1 MKQRGGRFSALC
13 PFHRERTPSFFINDD
28 KGSYHCFGCGAGGS
42 VFRFVMEMDK
52 INFPESVRKLGAKA
66 GIAIE
71 EQESEA
77 DKLRKGLVSVVYKA
91 HQQFFSLLLSK
102 EGVEARKILKER
114 GFNKEICEE
123 WKIGFAPKHYALSG
137 NTDHHALSGL
147 TYDNGTLRFT
157 NRIMFGIADESGTL
171 VGFSGRTTDNH
182 PAKYLNSPE
191 SSLFHKGKLLYGLDK
206 AKRSIIDRGI
216 AVIVEGQIDTIRC
229 HLSGITNAVAPLGT
243 GFTATHGATIR
254 RLCEEA
260 VLVFDGDKAG
270 REASFKAFAGLA
282 SLGVRVRA
290 VMLPDGDPDS
300 FLVSGGDLAS
310 LISKAKIYP
319 EALAESLDKNS
330 IEDKQI
336 AMGKVGQALSV
347 LEDGIERDEL
357 ANRCAKL
364 LGIKPSQLKKK
375 MAMGGGHIALPT
387 ETRYGEQKGE
397 SWKQLVAHLLLC
409 GKDIASNY
417 NWNLLSD
424 EDIKTIMDSDYEAGN
439 PASVAKVISQLD
451 GSVEAAISGISCEDI
466 AGLDIHCI
474 YKSMLEAEIKRRTSM
489 VDLLPLL
496 DTLKRL

>member
-1 MKQRGGRFSALC
+1 M
-13 PFHRERTPSFFINDD
+13 I
-28 KGSYHCFGCGAGGS
+28 
-42 VFRFVMEMDK
+42 
-52 INFPESVRKLGAKA
+52 
-66 GIAIE
+66 
-71 EQESEA
+71 SEA
-77 DKLRKGLVSVVYKA
+77 KL
-91 HQQFFSLLLSK
+91 
-102 EGVEARKILKER
+102 
-114 GFNKEICEE
+114 
-123 WKIGFAPKHYALSG
+123 
-137 NTDHHALSGL
+137 
-147 TYDNGTLRFT
+147 
-157 NRIMFGIADESGTL
+157 
-171 VGFSGRTTDNH
+171 
-182 PAKYLNSPE
+182 
-191 SSLFHKGKLLYGLDK
+191 
-206 AKRSIIDRGI
+206 
-216 AVIVEGQIDTIRC
+216 
-229 HLSGITNAVAPLGT
+229 
-243 GFTATHGATIR
+243 
-254 RLCEEA
+254 
-260 VLVFDGDKAG
+260 
-270 REASFKAFAGLA
+270 
-282 SLGVRVRA
+282 
-290 VMLPDGDPDS
+290 
-300 FLVSGGDLAS
+300 
-310 LISKAKIYP
+310 YP
-319 EALAESLDKNS
+319 EALAESLDKDS
-330 IEDKQI
+330 IENKQI